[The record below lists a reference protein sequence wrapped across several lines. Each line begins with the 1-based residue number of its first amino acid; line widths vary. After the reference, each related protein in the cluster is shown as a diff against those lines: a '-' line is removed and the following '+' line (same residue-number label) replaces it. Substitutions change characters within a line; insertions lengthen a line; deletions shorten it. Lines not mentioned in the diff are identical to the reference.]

1 MNNFLR
7 SLPLLLGLLAP
18 PPAGANVIAVLES
31 HGIDVITRARC
42 GDSRHNVAS
51 YYMAGN
57 YVCLNVIGGMNRI
70 AITHEAVH
78 AAQDCLAGL
87 NNKRLKPINQAS
99 GVPLRRFVEKLPTS
113 TINHIRRHYPRHLWE
128 IEIEAYAL
136 ENDPAAV
143 TDILNIS
150 CS

>member
-1 MNNFLR
+1 MKSFLR
-7 SLPLLLGLLAP
+7 SLPLLLGLLVP
-18 PPAGANVIAVLES
+18 PPAGANVIAALES
-31 HGIDVITRARC
+31 HGIDVITRSHC
-42 GDSRHNVAS
+42 GDSHQNVAS

-57 YVCLNVIGGMNRI
+57 YVCLNVIGGMNRT

-99 GVPLRRFVEKLPTS
+99 GVPLRRFVEKLSTS
-113 TINHIRRHYPRHLWE
+113 TINHIRANYPRHLWE

-136 ENDPAAV
+136 ENDPTAV
-143 TDILNIS
+143 ADILNLA